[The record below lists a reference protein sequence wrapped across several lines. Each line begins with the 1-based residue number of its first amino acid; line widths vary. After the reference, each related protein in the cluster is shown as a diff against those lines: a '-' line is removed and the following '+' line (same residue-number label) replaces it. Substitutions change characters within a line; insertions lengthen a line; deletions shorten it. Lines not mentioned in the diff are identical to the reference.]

1 MMKLLLCS
9 ALLLPLYISA
19 ETALVIY
26 VQPGGGF
33 KMLTEG
39 GNTGGAGIVQFQ
51 QAAEKPLAIQL
62 LPDGTAQCEN
72 GMLSVASFSLS
83 FRHAIS
89 SEKLLCGASW
99 HLESVSR
106 QRWIN
111 LQPEISFKGERRAL
125 MQLASAT
132 RLQIGH
138 LRAHTVGNSASTSP
152 IYLDLSAIDSD
163 ASVLSA
169 RFDKPALGFGEVGD
183 TRDALASARL
193 RITKTALATSNA
205 LPYRLGFE
213 STQQSNN
220 QWQLR
225 TPSGEESMPYHI
237 IIAGKSI
244 VPSDRIYGQ
253 LPAGEVTSE
262 EIEIQFRLEGKQTRG
277 MAAGTRLT
285 DRLTAVITPEG

>member
-1 MMKLLLCS
+1 MIKLLLCS
-9 ALLLPLYISA
+9 VLLLPLLVSA

-26 VQPGGGF
+26 AQPGGGF
-33 KMLTEG
+33 KMRTEG
-39 GNTGGAGIVQFQ
+39 GNHGGAGMLQFQ
-51 QAAEKPLAIQL
+51 QAAGKPLAIQL
-62 LPDGTAQCEN
+62 IPDASAQCEN
-72 GMLSVASFSLS
+72 GALSVASFVLS
-83 FRHAIS
+83 FRYVAS
-89 SEKLLCGASW
+89 TEKLFCGKSA

-106 QRWIN
+106 QRWVS
-111 LQPEISFKGERRAL
+111 LQPEISFKGNKRTL
-125 MQLASAT
+125 IKLASAT

-138 LRAHTVGNSASTSP
+138 LIAQATGEAVITSP
-152 IYLDLSAIDSD
+152 LYLDLSAIQSD

-169 RFDKPALGFGEVGD
+169 RFDKPTLGFGEVGD

-205 LPYRLGFE
+205 LPYKLNFE
-213 STQQSNN
+213 STQQSDN

-225 TPSGEESMPYHI
+225 APSGEESMPYHI
-237 IIAGKSI
+237 IIAGKRI
-244 VPSDRIYGQ
+244 APSDKLYGQ

-262 EIEIQFRLEGKQTRG
+262 EIEIQFRLEGKQIRG